1 MPWRVYSKDIALAAM
16 LLSVSTVSWGS
27 GGWSGPLQEKVCR
40 LPRGGEGKLTIKAP
54 AIKGTTLEESQLTQ
68 HITKGEAGS
77 KAPHNWGISGLT
89 EEQATAIAEYLKTLK

>member
-1 MPWRVYSKDIALAAM
+1 M